1 MLLEENIWK
10 YLHEHSKD
18 FLNKTVKELTI
29 KELDYIKTKDF
40 YHNIP

>member
-1 MLLEENIWK
+1 MSIG
-10 YLHEHSKD
+10 KD
-18 FLNKTVKELTI
+18 FLDKTVKELTI